1 MQIRLKKIVGWL
13 VCAIFII
20 TPCTTKIKAGAS
32 QLPVDIVFTLD
43 LSASTNGL
51 IDDVRD
57 RIWDLANHLNS
68 MRPAP
73 QVRFAVVGYAR
84 PSFGYYNQFV
94 KVICPLT
101 NDMELLSNELYELKP
116 NIEKGDQFV
125 GAAIRASAELLDWN
139 MAPHAVRMVYLI
151 GNGNV
156 GTGNFD
162 HREAI
167 DVAVKK
173 NITVNSL
180 YCYSSLR
187 SRDIAGWTEIANA
200 TGGEQ
205 FDVKVHK
212 LVPRPP
218 TVYDRPSLID
228 LSKELNSTYI
238 YYGKDGYNRYKMMMN
253 NEKGTLK
260 SGQSTF
266 EAMLYYKISDHY
278 QNKQADWD
286 LVDCIKSRGCDLK
299 NVDPRSLAE
308 SLRKHNPEQLRNY
321 LETTKE
327 KRIRVINQL
336 RTLLGYDRQSN
347 LNKALNY
354 DKKQTD
360 LAIENVVTSTLYEKL
375 SERGLKT
382 PM

>member
-1 MQIRLKKIVGWL
+1 MQMRLKRIIVTM
-13 VCAIFII
+13 VCALLVI
-20 TPCTTKIKAGAS
+20 TPCTTKIRAGAS

-73 QVRFAVVGYAR
+73 EVRIGIIGYAR

-125 GAAIRASAELLDWN
+125 GAAIRASAELMDWN
-139 MAPHAVRMVYLI
+139 TSPHAVKLVYLI

-167 DVAVKK
+167 DVTVKK
-173 NITVNSL
+173 NIIVNSL

-187 SRDIAGWTEIANA
+187 SRDIAGWAEIAEA
-200 TGGEQ
+200 TGGEL

-212 LVPRPP
+212 IVPRPP
-218 TVYDRPSLID
+218 TVYDRPTLID
-228 LSKELNSTYI
+228 LSKELNSTYV
-238 YYGKDGYNRYKMMMN
+238 YYGKEGYSRYKMMLN

-286 LVDCIKSRGCDLK
+286 LVDCIKSRGCELK
-299 NVDPRSLAE
+299 NVDPRTLAE
-308 SLRKHNPEQLRNY
+308 ALRKHNPEQLRNY

-327 KRIRVINQL
+327 KRTRVINQL
-336 RTLLGYDRQSN
+336 RALLGYERQAS
-347 LNKALNY
+347 LNKTFNY
-354 DKKQTD
+354 DKAQAD
-360 LAIENVVTSTLYEKL
+360 LVIENVITSTLSEKL

>member
-1 MQIRLKKIVGWL
+1 MRLRLKRIIGSI
-13 VCAIFII
+13 VCALLVI

-73 QVRFAVVGYAR
+73 DVRIGVIGYAR

-101 NDMELLSNELYELKP
+101 NDIELLSNELYDLKP

-125 GAAIRASAELLDWN
+125 GAAIRASAELMDWN
-139 MAPHAVRMVYLI
+139 TSPHAVKLVYLV
-151 GNGNV
+151 GNGNA

-167 DVAVKK
+167 EVAVKK
-173 NITVNSL
+173 NIIINSL
-180 YCYSSLR
+180 YCYSTLR
-187 SRDIAGWTEIANA
+187 SRDIAGWTEIADA
-200 TGGEQ
+200 TGGEL

-212 LVPRPP
+212 IVPRPP
-218 TVYDRPSLID
+218 TVYNRPLLID
-228 LSKELNSTYI
+228 LSNELNSTYI
-238 YYGKDGYNRYKMMMN
+238 YYGKDGYNRYKMMLN
-253 NEKGTLK
+253 NHQGTLK
-260 SGQSTF
+260 SGQSSF

-286 LVDCIKSRGCDLK
+286 LVDCIKSRGCDLRK
-299 NVDPRSLAE
+299 VDSKTLAD
-308 SLRKHNPEQLRNY
+308 SLRKQSPEQLRNY
-321 LETTKE
+321 LETVKE
-327 KRIRVINQL
+327 RRTRVINQL
-336 RTLLGYDRQSN
+336 RTLLGYERQTI
-347 LNKALNY
+347 LNKSLNY
-354 DKKQTD
+354 DKKQTE
-360 LAIENVVTSTLYEKL
+360 LVIENVMTSTLNEKL